1 MSRRAFREKERENDH
16 HTREEIPQEGIQGE
30 KELERENGRGENVQ
44 EGESGCADTRRVS
57 DQEEEN
63 VQENDQKEKSK
74 DNPAPKGKQKTGSV
88 RELLVDDLSSYYQ
101 PLAKRRVNKKTQPV
115 SVLPT
120 RRTTQAVWH
129 WL

>member
-1 MSRRAFREKERENDH
+1 MN
-16 HTREEIPQEGIQGE
+16 
-30 KELERENGRGENVQ
+30 
-44 EGESGCADTRRVS
+44 

-74 DNPAPKGKQKTGSV
+74 DNPVPEGKQKTGRV
-88 RELLVDDLSSYYQ
+88 GELRVDDLSSYYQ
-101 PLAKRRVNKKTQPV
+101 PLAKRRFNKKTQPV

-120 RRTTQAVWH
+120 RRTQTVWH